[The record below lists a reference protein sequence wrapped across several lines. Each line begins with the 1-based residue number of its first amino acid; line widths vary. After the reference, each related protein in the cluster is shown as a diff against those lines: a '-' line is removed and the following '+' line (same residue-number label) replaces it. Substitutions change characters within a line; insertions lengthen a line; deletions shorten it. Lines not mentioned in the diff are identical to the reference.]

1 MNIAY
6 KNYQIVQ
13 TRSLNYDLV
22 ETVNRERIEKG
33 TKKGT
38 GEFRDVQK
46 EHGYDM
52 RMETC
57 VDMICKLELAKDD
70 STVDLKTFLKEYN
83 RIKEELLT
91 IIKN

>member
-1 MNIAY
+1 MNITY

-22 ETVNRERIEKG
+22 ETVNREKKDKS
-33 TKKGT
+33 TKIGT
-38 GEFRDVQK
+38 GEFVDVTK

-52 RMETC
+52 KIETC
-57 VDMICKLELAKDD
+57 IDMICKIELSKDER
-70 STVDLKTFLKEYN
+70 TVDIKTFLKEYN